1 MECVI
6 SISPQVK
13 GVFEVFEGMAYV
25 LQCKAALIKGV
36 PQPLHSQHG
45 LVLARHLHLPLLPST
60 HKGICPFFWPW
71 LLVKPC
77 SPPILKLISPCD
89 NSISISQRVNYI
101 CWWNKEK
108 SRLKEKVSI
117 ISYSQRRDFTT
128 GDRHLILFAPPFQRN
143 LFLSAQSAWLSFQT
157 EF

>member
-13 GVFEVFEGMAYV
+13 EPLSVWRHGLSV

-36 PQPLHSQHG
+36 PQPLLSQGG
-45 LVLARHLHLPLLPST
+45 LVLARHLPLPLLPST
-60 HKGICPFFWPW
+60 HKGISLFFWAW

-77 SPPILKLISPCD
+77 TPPILKLISPCD
-89 NSISISQRVNYI
+89 DSISVSQRVNYI

-117 ISYSQRRDFTT
+117 NSYSQRRDFTT